1 MGADEQR
8 EPAHF
13 SGEGVGAAEGLRREG
28 GQVIDVGGPAR
39 AEERLEQRVGQ
50 QAAVEDLDELVQLV
64 LAARVL
70 E

>member
-1 MGADEQR
+1 M
-8 EPAHF
+8 
-13 SGEGVGAAEGLRREG
+13 
-28 GQVIDVGGPAR
+28 IDVGGPAR